1 MKRRLSV
8 LAVLLAGAWNVS
20 ALASD
25 RFDQKLPADKQAV
38 HVLNRLTFGARAVD
52 LADVKRLGVEK
63 WIELQLHPDRI
74 PENPELAN
82 RLNALA
88 TLQLPTWQILEKYP
102 LAPLAIRIE
111 SPLQSLTALQVC
123 KVMNGAPPD
132 ERRSVIDALSPDL
145 RRQFLVNGPR
155 QALDGLSD
163 LQQEATVARQ
173 ADQQLRQM
181 EFRKLMPPLNEL
193 LTPDQI
199 RVARTG
205 TDSDKLA
212 LFTSLDGEKRTQV
225 LRALGPQALA
235 RFPDLRRQSMAAGQP
250 AAYVNQELIDNK
262 LFRALYSS
270 RQLEEVLV
278 DFWMNHFNVFNG
290 KAQERQLLTSFERDA
305 IRPNVL
311 GKFRDLL
318 LATARHPAMLLY
330 LDNWQSQVP
339 RDDIRLP
346 IGPNGTPLARP
357 GLNENYGREL
367 LELHTLGVDGGYTQQ
382 DVIAV
387 ARAFSGWTI
396 YDVARYG
403 EFQFNPAT
411 HDRKEKVVL
420 GHTLPAGR
428 GEQDA
433 LDVIDILARHPS
445 TAKFISKKLAQRFVA
460 DTPPASLVDRMAATF
475 TKTDGDIRAV
485 LQTMFASPEFLS
497 EGAWRAKFK
506 SPLEVVVS
514 AARALNADVTDT
526 FVLAQRIG
534 DLGQPLYG
542 KVEPTGYPNTGESWT
557 NSAGILGR
565 IDFASALAA
574 GQIAGARV
582 DVSRFNFKS
591 PAAVA
596 ADLLGTPASAAT
608 LAAIEKGMG
617 NKEAT
622 PSMIVS
628 LVIGSPDFQGR

>member
-1 MKRRLSV
+1 MQ
-8 LAVLLAGAWNVS
+8 G
-20 ALASD
+20 
-25 RFDQKLPADKQAV
+25 
-38 HVLNRLTFGARAVD
+38 G
-52 LADVKRLGVEK
+52 
-63 WIELQLHPDRI
+63 
-74 PENPELAN
+74 
-82 RLNALA
+82 
-88 TLQLPTWQILEKYP
+88 
-102 LAPLAIRIE
+102 
-111 SPLQSLTALQVC
+111 
-123 KVMNGAPPD
+123 PPD
-132 ERRSVIDALSPDL
+132 ARRSVIDSLNPEL
-145 RRQFLVNGPR
+145 RRQLLANGPR
-155 QALDGLSD
+155 QAIDGLSD
-163 LQQEATVARQ
+163 LQQEATAARQ
-173 ADQQLRQM
+173 AEQQARQM
-181 EFRKLMPPLNEL
+181 EFRRLMPPLTDL
-193 LTPDQI
+193 LTPEQI
-199 RVARTG
+199 RIARTG
-205 TDSDKLA
+205 PDADKLA
-212 LFTSLDGEKRTQV
+212 LFMSLDDEKRTQV
-225 LRALGPQALA
+225 LRALGPQALV
-235 RFPDLRRQSMAAGQP
+235 RFPELRRQSMAAAQP
-250 AAYVNQELIDNK
+250 AFFVNQELIDNK
-262 LFRALYSS
+262 LFRALYSN
-270 RQLEEVLV
+270 RQLVEVLV

-290 KAQERQLLTSFERDA
+290 KAQERQLITSFERDA

-339 RDDIRLP
+339 RDDIRP
-346 IGPNGTPLARP
+346 PTGPNGVPLPRP

-396 YDVARYG
+396 YDIARYA

-411 HDRKEKVVL
+411 HDRKEKLVL

-433 LDVIDILARHPS
+433 IDVIDILARHPS

-460 DTPPASLVDRMAATF
+460 DAPPAALVDRMAATF
-475 TKTDGDIRAV
+475 TRTDGDIRAV

-506 SPLEVVVS
+506 SPLEVVIS

-526 FVLAQRIG
+526 YVLAQRVA

-542 KVEPTGYPNTGESWT
+542 KVEPTGYPNTGESWA
-557 NSAGILGR
+557 NSAGLLGR
-565 IDFASALAA
+565 IDFASALTA

-582 DVSRFNFKS
+582 DISRFNFKP

-596 ADLLGTPASAAT
+596 ADLLGVAPTAAT
-608 LAAIEKGMG
+608 LTAIEKGME

-622 PSMIVS
+622 PSMLAS
-628 LVIGSPDFQGR
+628 LVIGSPDFQSR